1 MNSESII
8 KAIGQARTAE
18 PSRYPSIGIDIDG
31 CVDEFPEFFRVLASH
46 WPGKVYVISFRDD
59 RSRAEAY
66 LAKFGVRCCEL
77 ILVNSFAEKA
87 EVIAREGITVF
98 FDDQPEV
105 LKTIAPACGV
115 MLVRNEG
122 NFDYEDRKWMLSDN
136 TGKLV

>member
-1 MNSESII
+1 MNSEAII
-8 KAIGQARTAE
+8 RAIGEARTAE
-18 PSRYPSIGIDIDG
+18 PARYPSIGIDIDG
-31 CVDEFPEFFRVLASH
+31 CVDEFPEFFRILASH

-59 RSRAEAY
+59 RARAEAF

-87 EVIAREGITVF
+87 AVIAREGITVF

-105 LKTIAPACGV
+105 LKTIAPECGV

-122 NFDYEDRKWMLSDN
+122 NFDFDDRKWMLSDS